1 MRLGPGSHTRSR
13 LRAGKARQAPV
24 RRRRTAWRWRRR
36 LAVLLVL
43 ALAGGAGALWRST
56 GPGWSDRVS
65 ARLGEGALALSRDVG
80 LGVNEVLVEGRR
92 RTDPARLLAAL
103 DIDRGIPILSVD
115 PAAARERVEALG
127 WVRRATVARRLP
139 DLVYVRI
146 EEFEPLALWQFD
158 GRLSLIARDGEVIAG
173 ASPDAFA
180 HLPLV
185 VGEGA
190 PEAAVTFLN
199 LVSAYPVVASA
210 TAAAVLVSGRRW
222 NLQLE
227 GGIEARLPED
237 GVAAA
242 LGDLAELLSNQGLLE
257 RDVMAVDL
265 RQRDRL
271 IVRMRPDAA
280 EQVRAR
286 DKST

>member
-1 MRLGPGSHTRSR
+1 MRLGPDSHTRSR
-13 LRAGKARQAPV
+13 LRAGKARRAPV
-24 RRRRTAWRWRRR
+24 RRRASAWRWRRR
-36 LAVLLVL
+36 LAALLVL
-43 ALAGGAGALWRST
+43 VMVGGAGALWRST
-56 GPGWSDRVS
+56 APGWIDRAS
-65 ARLGEGALALSRDVG
+65 TRLGDGTLALTRDAG
-80 LGVNEVLVEGRR
+80 LGVDEVLVEGRR

-115 PAAARERVEALG
+115 PAAARARVEALG

-146 EEFEPLALWQFD
+146 EEFEPLALWQFA
-158 GRLSLIARDGEVIAG
+158 GRLSLIAHDGQVIAG

-185 VGEGA
+185 VGDGA

-199 LVSAYPVVASA
+199 LVSAYPAVASA
-210 TAAAVLVSGRRW
+210 TAAAVRVSGRRW

-237 GVAAA
+237 DVSTA
-242 LGDLAELLSNQGLLE
+242 LADLAELVSNQGLLE
-257 RDVMAVDL
+257 RDVMTVDL

-280 EQVRAR
+280 ERVRAR
-286 DKST
+286 DEST